1 MEAKLAEVRQR
12 LGARLGLREAEIR
25 ETLWYYYF
33 DVDQSVA
40 WLAGLFFHNPLLTS
54 KDKYKKAEAG
64 KSHKGP
70 GPKKPVSTEG
80 RLPLAISFVFLATNM
95 KLWKEI

>member
-33 DVDQSVA
+33 DVDQSAA
-40 WLAGLFFHNPLLTS
+40 WLAGLFFHNPLA
-54 KDKYKKAEAG
+54 DE
-64 KSHKGP
+64 
-70 GPKKPVSTEG
+70 
-80 RLPLAISFVFLATNM
+80 
-95 KLWKEI
+95 